1 MAEEFSHTVLHGE
14 NFHKKIQSL
23 NALNKPGL
31 AVGVS
36 KPTPT
41 PTPRSSSAQRQP
53 VIVSNN
59 APIPPKPSYDPAK
72 IYRNPIVPRESMQ
85 VQKSV
90 DKKPNLEPRKVMNS
104 PKPTPFGVPIQDVD
118 RKPTSALS
126 YLEQQKQKK
135 AFEEALLKKKQKEL
149 IEKQKVILEKLFG
162 LTEN

>member
-23 NALNKPGL
+23 NAVNKPGV
-31 AVGVS
+31 AIGAN

-59 APIPPKPSYDPAK
+59 APIAPKPSYDPGK

-85 VQKSV
+85 VQKSA
-90 DKKPNLEPRKVMNS
+90 DKKPNVEPRKVLNS
-104 PKPTPFGVPIQDVD
+104 PKPTPIGVQPQDVE
-118 RKPTSALS
+118 RKPQSALS

-149 IEKQKVILEKLFG
+149 IEKQKVI
-162 LTEN
+162 